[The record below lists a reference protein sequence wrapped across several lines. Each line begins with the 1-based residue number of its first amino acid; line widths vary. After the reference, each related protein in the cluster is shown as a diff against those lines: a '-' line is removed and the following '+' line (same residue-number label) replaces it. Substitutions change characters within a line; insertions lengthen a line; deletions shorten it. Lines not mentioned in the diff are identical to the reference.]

1 MNNVHRYGFRW
12 SVAANGGRPCPVPV
26 ERRVATAYA
35 ALADTGGT
43 DYVGLSVGDPV
54 GHLATGYIEL
64 ANNGDIC
71 WGVIVG
77 FKQFYSNSKLVNGD
91 YVPQGTA
98 YGTNLSRATI
108 AYVVPV
114 TAGIWEIDADENT
127 TATTYAA
134 YFALIGGN
142 YPFTC
147 PGLNVGGT
155 KPQADPHLDISEGA
169 TTAGLPWRLEGISP
183 TFDNRDFSGTYVKL
197 LVSSN
202 ASQNAG
208 VAATPVVGVV

>member
-43 DYVGLSVGDPV
+43 DYVDLNIGDPV
-54 GHLATGYIEL
+54 GHLSTGYIEL
-64 ANNGDIC
+64 ANAGDLC
-71 WGVIVG
+71 WGIIVG
-77 FKQFYSNSKLVNGD
+77 VKQYWDGNKLVNGD
-91 YVPQGTA
+91 RVPYATA

-108 AYVVPV
+108 VYVVPV
-114 TAGIWEIDADENT
+114 TAGVWEIDADENT
-127 TATTYAA
+127 TAATYAA
-134 YFALIGGN
+134 YHALIGGN
-142 YPFTC
+142 YPHTC
-147 PGLNVGGT
+147 PGLNVGET
-155 KPQADPHLDISEGA
+155 KPKADPYLDISEGA
-169 TTAGLPWRLEGISP
+169 TTAGLEWRLEAISP
-183 TFDNRDFSGTYVKL
+183 TLDNRDFSGENVKL

-208 VAATPVVGVV
+208 VAATPVVGI